1 MHVTVST
8 RYLLAVYELAETTDE
23 RVSTT
28 AIADAVD
35 RSRPT
40 TTEAIQR
47 LDDHGLVDYEAYQG
61 VRLTDD
67 GRERAAS
74 LHEEYEVLNRF
85 FDDVLGVEGAAEEA
99 ADLVGIVS
107 PTVLGRLDETV
118 IAPVADRTDA
128 EETMQ
133 SSE

>member
-1 MHVTVST
+1 MTVAT
-8 RYLLAVYELAETTDE
+8 RYLLAVYELAGTTDE
-23 RVSTT
+23 RVSTS
-28 AIADAVD
+28 ALSDAVG

-47 LDDHGLVDYEAYQG
+47 LDDHGLVEYEAYQG
-61 VRLTDD
+61 VRLTDA

-85 FDDVLGVEGAAEEA
+85 FDDVLDIEDADDEAAE
-99 ADLVGIVS
+99 LVGIVS
-107 PTVLGRLDETV
+107 PTVLARLDEAV
-118 IAPVADRTDA
+118 IAPVADRADA
-128 EETMQ
+128 EDVEDVA